1 MRRSRLLLLLL
12 PREPASCWK
21 GKGGG
26 RALGDG
32 GDPAGDGV
40 PLGKSW
46 GAPTEHLCCYRVGW
60 GLGGLHQVPGTGH
73 IGPAEGFRGSFVPH
87 SSPAPPARTTPSSGG
102 GPLVTPGGPL
112 AGAASWEF
120 GDKVGAAGSR
130 PFLISSP
137 PRAAPVQPPP
147 GRRGRSQGDRSR
159 HKGRPPGS
167 PRRAHQGSL
176 CVPGS
181 ALITSPPSSRGV
193 TLRAQLCQTIKH
205 ARLTQIPPGSLG
217 KRRPRGFGEEGGGTA
232 GRAAPRHPAPRGFRF
247 VPPPSPLFSPPT
259 ASPLCGLI
267 SLSKWHNPPGNLLVT
282 CERRGE
288 NH

>member
-46 GAPTEHLCCYRVGW
+46 GAPTEHPCCSRVGW
-60 GLGGLHQVPGTGH
+60 GLGG
-73 IGPAEGFRGSFVPH
+73 A
-87 SSPAPPARTTPSSGG
+87 
-102 GPLVTPGGPL
+102 TPGGGDRTRWTCRGILRLCSPQL
-112 AGAASWEF
+112 SSTPCSHHPQLGGGTLGDAGGCELGIWGQGGGSGIQTLPHLLSSQRSPSAA
-120 GDKVGAAGSR
+120 
-130 PFLISSP
+130 
-137 PRAAPVQPPP
+137 PP

-193 TLRAQLCQTIKH
+193 TLRARLCQTIKH

-217 KRRPRGFGEEGGGTA
+217 KRRPRGFGEGGGGHGGA
-232 GRAAPRHPAPRGFRF
+232 GGTQAPRTPGISFCSS
-247 VPPPSPLFSPPT
+247 PPPSSFLPSHRLPALWF
-259 ASPLCGLI
+259 
-267 SLSKWHNPPGNLLVT
+267 N
-282 CERRGE
+282 
-288 NH
+288 

>member
-1 MRRSRLLLLLL
+1 M
-12 PREPASCWK
+12 
-21 GKGGG
+21 
-26 RALGDG
+26 
-32 GDPAGDGV
+32 
-40 PLGKSW
+40 
-46 GAPTEHLCCYRVGW
+46 
-60 GLGGLHQVPGTGH
+60 
-73 IGPAEGFRGSFVPH
+73 
-87 SSPAPPARTTPSSGG
+87 
-102 GPLVTPGGPL
+102 VTL
-112 AGAASWEF
+112 GAASWEF

-137 PRAAPVQPPP
+137 PRGAPVQPPP
-147 GRRGRSQGDRSR
+147 GRRGWSQGDRSR

-193 TLRAQLCQTIKH
+193 TLRARLCQTIKH

-217 KRRPRGFGEEGGGTA
+217 KRRPRGFGEGGGGHGGA
-232 GRAAPRHPAPRGFRF
+232 GGTQAPRTPGISFCSS
-247 VPPPSPLFSPPT
+247 PPPPLFSPPT